1 MVPPANKGEGGQ
13 EAMRGTVKEFG
24 TQRGWG
30 FITGDDGK
38 DYFVHHI
45 DIRMKG
51 FRTVYKG
58 DSVDFEPTETDRGGK
73 AGNVI
78 PIME

>member
-38 DYFVHHI
+38 DYFV
-45 DIRMKG
+45 
-51 FRTVYKG
+51 RTLYKG
-58 DSVDFEPTETDRGGK
+58 DLVEFEPTETDRGVK

-78 PIME
+78 PIMV

>member
-24 TQRGWG
+24 
-30 FITGDDGK
+30 ITGDDGK
-38 DYFVHHI
+38 DYFVHHT

-51 FRTVYKG
+51 FRTLYKG
-58 DSVDFEPTETDRGGK
+58 DSVDFEPTETDRGVK